1 MCFDDPDEHVN
12 PLAMQVSRTGQ
23 HGVGFP
29 HTGCSTEENGQSARR
44 LAP

>member
-1 MCFDDPDEHVN
+1 MCFNDPDEHID

-23 HGVGFP
+23 HGVGLP
-29 HTGCSTEENGQSARR
+29 YAGGSAQEDGQSARS